1 MALSD
6 ICYYVK
12 TVKEAGIKAGRF
24 VEARPGG
31 SAWTDAEDGSA
42 LAVWRNANIDPDELD
57 HLKTGKKRVS
67 HHGGRGTL
75 PKLVNVPSKEWPAV
89 ATSIDIDEPAAQ
101 KKKPSKPKKKPAK
114 VKG

>member
-1 MALSD
+1 MALYD

-57 HLKTGKKRVS
+57 HLKTGKKRVA

-75 PKLVNVPSKEWPAV
+75 PKLVNVPSKEWPAPV
-89 ATSIDIDEPAAQ
+89 SDPFTFDAAP